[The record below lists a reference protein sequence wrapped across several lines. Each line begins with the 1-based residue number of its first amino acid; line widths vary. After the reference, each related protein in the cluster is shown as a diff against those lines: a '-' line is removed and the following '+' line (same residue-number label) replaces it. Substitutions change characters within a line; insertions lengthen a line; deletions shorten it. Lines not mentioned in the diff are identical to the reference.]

1 MARTTPVVRA
11 ETVTWS
17 VDRHEHQFAVDT
29 PSWYAWLEEISTF
42 AFVSDMGTF
51 TARKEPTQHGGPY
64 WKAYRK
70 RNGKLH
76 RAYLGK
82 SHDVTLER
90 LNAVAAMLSGQ
101 GDTPERGV
109 PGDEMLQ
116 VHQASITQ
124 QPPNMS
130 VTQRLTTPESAP
142 KHNLPLQLT
151 SLVGREQD
159 TAAAVKL
166 LRHPEVRLLTLIGPA
181 GVGKTRLAL
190 QVATDLVE
198 SFADGFFFVS
208 LAPVRD
214 TELVLSTVAQTLG
227 LQAMGS
233 RSFLDLLKTYL
244 QDKHCLLLLDNFEQV
259 VGAAPLLA
267 DLLEACPDL
276 KVLVTSRE
284 VLHLR
289 AEHQFPVPPLALPDL
304 THLPEYTV
312 LAQYPAVNLFLQR
325 AQAVRPD
332 VQLTPGNAAAIAA
345 LCIHLDGLP
354 LAIELAAARVKWLAP
369 RELLSR
375 LDRRL
380 QLLTGGACDLPER
393 QQTLRNTITWSYDL
407 LSAEEQRLFR
417 LLAVFVGGCQLEA
430 VEAVSRTLGDGTIPI
445 WHGVS
450 SLVDKSLLQPME
462 QVGEGPRFIMLE
474 TLREYGLERLAAH
487 GEEEATRE
495 AHAAYYLRLSEEAEQ
510 SPFGAEHTLWFQRL
524 EREYD
529 NLLAALRWSLEPGES
544 GHRIVLA
551 LRLVEVLTGFWI
563 RHGHF
568 SEGRIFLERA
578 LAGSQGVMVPV
589 RAKALAAAT
598 YVALN
603 QGDLDWATTLSE
615 ENLALSRELG
625 DTAGIAGIL
634 AQKGLI
640 AQMRADLDAACSL
653 GEEAVSLARETG
665 DRFFIADVLHD
676 LAFARLE
683 RGEYTRACAMYEE
696 CLAVFREMDHK
707 TGIAASLH
715 QLALALFLSLGDH
728 ERIHSLLDES
738 FEIWKEIGSPNGIGV
753 WSYLAGQVA
762 LYQGDAAQA
771 RTLLEES
778 VTLYKEMGDRWHIAW
793 SLSGLAKVEAIQGN
807 YAVACTLYKENL
819 ALCRQMGSKN
829 IAPAL
834 EGLADVAVR
843 QGQPAWAARLWGAAE
858 TLREVI
864 RYPLPPVERAD
875 YEHAVA
881 GARASLGEQAFTSL
895 WAKGRNMSL
904 EHVLADQE
912 PVPSPR
918 SALTASPSAVVL
930 PQASDTGLTHREM
943 DVLRLLTQGLTS
955 AQIAEQLIIGVVT
968 VNFHVR
974 SIYSKLGVSSRSA
987 ATRYAIE
994 HHLV

>member
-1 MARTTPVVRA
+1 MTRRIPTVRNG
-11 ETVTWS
+11 TL
-17 VDRHEHQFAVDT
+17 HEHMEEVPSIDT
-29 PSWYAWLEEISTF
+29 IVVGSNAWYTWLENHSTF
-42 AFVSDMGTF
+42 RFDHPSSSF
-51 TARKEPTQHGGPY
+51 TARKEQRSGGWY
-64 WKAYRK
+64 WYAYR
-70 RNGKLH
+70 RQAGRL
-76 RAYLGK
+76 RTAYVGRSAEL
-82 SHDVTLER
+82 
-90 LNAVAAMLSGQ
+90 
-101 GDTPERGV
+101 
-109 PGDEMLQ
+109 
-116 VHQASITQ
+116 SITRLEVIAADLAGVIDTRDLHMPAGYHVPAPHISILS
-124 QPPNMS
+124 QPEVELIPSN
-130 VTQRLTTPESAP
+130 
-142 KHNLPLQLT
+142 NLPLQLT
-151 SLVGREQD
+151 SLVGREQE
-159 TAAAVKL
+159 AAAAGAL
-166 LRHPEVRLLTLIGPA
+166 LQRPEVRLLSMVGTA

-198 SFADGFFFVS
+198 SFADGVFFVA

-227 LQAMGS
+227 LRAMGS
-233 RSFLDLLKTYL
+233 QSFLDLLKRYL
-244 QDKHCLLLLDNFEQV
+244 RDKHCLLLLDNFEQV

-284 VLHLR
+284 VLRLR
-289 AEHQFPVPPLALPDL
+289 AEHQFSVPPLALPDRKR
-304 THLPEYTV
+304 LPDDRA
-312 LAQYPAVNLFLQR
+312 LADVPAVDLFIQR
-325 AQAVRPD
+325 AQAIRPD
-332 VQLTPGNAAAIAA
+332 FQLTPGNAAAIAVI
-345 LCIHLDGLP
+345 CIRLDGLP

-369 RELLSR
+369 EALLAW

-380 QLLTGGACDLPER
+380 QLLTGGARDLPER
-393 QQTLRNTITWSYDL
+393 QQTLRNTLKWSYDL

-450 SLVDKSLLQPME
+450 SLIDKSLLQPMD
-462 QVGEGPRFIMLE
+462 QAGEGPRLIMLE

-510 SPFGAEHTLWFQRL
+510 SPFGAVHTLWLQRL
-524 EREYD
+524 ERDHD
-529 NLLAALRWSLEPGES
+529 NLRAALRWSLEPGES

-563 RHGHF
+563 LHGHF
-568 SEGRIFLERA
+568 GEVRVFLEQA
-578 LAGSQGVMVPV
+578 LAGSKGVMVPV
-589 RAKALAAAT
+589 RAKALAAAS

-603 QGDLDWATTLSE
+603 QGDLEWATTLCE
-615 ENLALSRELG
+615 ENLALSRKLG
-625 DTAGIAGIL
+625 DTADIAGIL

-640 AQMRADLDAACSL
+640 AQMRADLDEACSL

-665 DRFFIADVLHD
+665 DRFLIADVLHD
-676 LAFARLE
+676 LAWARLM

-696 CLAVFREMDHK
+696 CLAVFREIDYN
-707 TGIAASLH
+707 TGIAASLQ

-738 FEIWKEIGSPNGIGV
+738 FEIWKEIGSPNGIAV

-778 VTLYKEMGDRWHIAW
+778 VTLYKEMGDRWHSAR
-793 SLSGLAKVEAIQGN
+793 SLSGLARVEAIQGN
-807 YAVACTLYKENL
+807 YAAAVTLYKENL
-819 ALCRQMGSKN
+819 ALCREMGDEN
-829 IAPAL
+829 ITPAL
-834 EGLADVAVR
+834 EGLADVAMR
-843 QGQPAWAARLWGAAE
+843 QGRQAWAARLWGAAE
-858 TLREVI
+858 TLREEI
-864 RYPLPPVERAD
+864 RMPLPPVECAYFERAVD
-875 YEHAVA
+875 VA
-881 GARASLGEQAFTSL
+881 RDHLGEQAFTAL
-895 WAKGRNMSL
+895 WAEGRTMSL
-904 EHVLADQE
+904 EHVLDDQE
-912 PVPSPR
+912 PVHSPR
-918 SALTASPSAVVL
+918 LALTALPSEAML
-930 PQASDTGLTHREM
+930 PPASDIGLTPREM

-955 AQIAEQLIIGVVT
+955 AQIAEQLVIGVVT

-994 HHLV
+994 HRLV